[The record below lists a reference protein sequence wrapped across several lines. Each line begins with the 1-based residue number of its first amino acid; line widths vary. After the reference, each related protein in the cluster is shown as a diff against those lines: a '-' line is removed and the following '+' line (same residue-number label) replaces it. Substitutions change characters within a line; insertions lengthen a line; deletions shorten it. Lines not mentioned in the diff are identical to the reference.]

1 MLIRSLCDYYDIQS
15 ARGEAAS
22 DIMSEQPV
30 HWMVMLTPDGRV
42 ADIIDKRIEE
52 SVPQK
57 NGKVKIVKKPIVV
70 SLPKRTQKPTIDAY
84 IIEHRP
90 LYIFGLNYDAKIG
103 LTPDDRTGRTR
114 KSHEAFVKKNL
125 EFFEG
130 IDSEIAR
137 AYVNFIKNWVPENEM
152 ENEQL
157 KKLGKEYQGSCYI
170 FALDGRPEC
179 KLHKDKAVLAKY
191 EKLMAKAAAKAE
203 EEAAESDDGIMMCPI
218 EGERLRA
225 ARIHDKIKGIKGGNS
240 AGAGLVNFNSSAFE
254 SYGKSQ
260 SMNSG
265 ISEKAMKKYTSSLNK
280 LLADPMHHIYSDD
293 MTVVFFAMKH
303 DDKAEC
309 DLFNGYLNSSNGV
322 TEDST
327 KADVKAVSENIYHK
341 GQTGNAQALD
351 KDVDN
356 GVDFFVAGFT
366 PNSSRICQKFMVRN
380 KFGKIIDNVKQHQQD
395 MAICGSNGEIPLWRI
410 NNELVSPKASARK
423 KKDSDESGAAK
434 GSDLPISP
442 TLQSDMF
449 QAILN
454 GTNYPY
460 TLLETVVRRVC
471 TDSDPDG
478 NDKTKINAV
487 RAGLIKAF
495 INRKARLNG
504 DKEEI
509 TMSLDKE
516 NKNPAYLCGRLF
528 AVLEQIQQ
536 EASTSKEKLNRTIKD
551 VYFSS
556 ASSRPALIMPR
567 LIDLSN
573 YHIRNAEKNNKS
585 NADKYLAIM
594 KEIID
599 KLNGEFPSNL
609 SLVDKGKFQIGY
621 YQQRTRLNP
630 YKNANGNK
638 EPETVNE

>member
-30 HWMVMLTPDGRV
+30 HWMVMLTSDGRV

-70 SLPKRTQKPTIDAY
+70 SLPKRTQKTGIDAN

-103 LTPDDRTGRTR
+103 LTPDDKTGKAR

-125 EFFEG
+125 EFFDG

-137 AYVNFIKNWVPENEM
+137 AYVNFIKNWVPENET

-157 KKLGKEYQGSCYI
+157 KKLGKEYQGSYYI
-170 FALDGRPEC
+170 FALDGSPEC

-191 EKLMAKAAAKAE
+191 EKLMAKAAAE
-203 EEAAESDDGIMMCPI
+203 TAESNDSIMMCPI

-240 AGAGLVNFNSSAFE
+240 VGAVLVNFNSSAFE

-280 LLADPMHHIYSDD
+280 LIADPMHHIYSDD

-327 KADVKAVSENIYHK
+327 KADVKAVSENIYYK
-341 GQTGNAQALD
+341 GQTGNAQVLD

-410 NNELVSPKASARK
+410 NKELVSPNSAN
-423 KKDSDESGAAK
+423 A
-434 GSDLPISP
+434 ISP
-442 TLQSDMF
+442 ALQSDIF

-471 TDSDPDG
+471 TDSDTDS
-478 NDKTKINAV
+478 NNKIKINEV

-495 INRKARLNG
+495 INRKARING

-509 TMSLDKE
+509 TMTLNPE
-516 NKNPAYLCGRLF
+516 NTNPAYLCGRLF
-528 AVLEQIQQ
+528 AVLEKIQL
-536 EASTSKEKLNRTIKD
+536 EATDVKLNRTIKD
-551 VYFSS
+551 AYFSS

-573 YHIRNAEKNNKS
+573 YHLRKLKEGRAIYFSKLINEIMGKIKDSLPTNLSIMEK
-585 NADKYLAIM
+585 
-594 KEIID
+594 
-599 KLNGEFPSNL
+599 GEFQL
-609 SLVDKGKFQIGY
+609 GYFQ
-621 YQQRTRLNP
+621 QNKDFFAEQN
-630 YKNANGNK
+630 KNE

>member
-70 SLPKRTQKPTIDAY
+70 SLPKRTQKTGIDAN

-103 LTPDDRTGRTR
+103 LTPDDKTGKAR

-125 EFFEG
+125 EFFDG

-137 AYVNFIKNWVPENEM
+137 AYVNFIKNWVPENET

-157 KKLGKEYQGSCYI
+157 KKLGKEYQGSYYI
-170 FALDGRPEC
+170 LALDGSPEC

-191 EKLMAKAAAKAE
+191 EEIMAKAAAE
-203 EEAAESDDGIMMCPI
+203 TAESDDGIMMCPI

-240 AGAGLVNFNSSAFE
+240 VGAVLVNFNSSAFE

-309 DLFNGYLNSSNGV
+309 DLFNDYLNSSNGV

-327 KADVKAVSENIYHK
+327 KADVKAVSENIYYK

-351 KDVDN
+351 DDVDN

-410 NNELVSPKASARK
+410 NKELVSPNSAN
-423 KKDSDESGAAK
+423 A
-434 GSDLPISP
+434 ISP
-442 TLQSDMF
+442 ALQSDIF

-471 TDSDPDG
+471 TDSDTDS
-478 NDKTKINAV
+478 NDKTKINEV

-495 INRKARLNG
+495 INRKARING

-509 TMSLDKE
+509 TMTLNPE
-516 NKNPAYLCGRLF
+516 NTNPAYLCGRLF
-528 AVLEQIQQ
+528 AVLEKIQL
-536 EASTSKEKLNRTIKD
+536 EATDVKLNRTIKD
-551 VYFSS
+551 AYFSS

-573 YHIRNAEKNNKS
+573 YHLRKLKEGRAIYFSKLINEIMGKIKDSLPTNLSIMEK
-585 NADKYLAIM
+585 
-594 KEIID
+594 
-599 KLNGEFPSNL
+599 GEFQL
-609 SLVDKGKFQIGY
+609 GYFQ
-621 YQQRTRLNP
+621 QNKDFFAEQN
-630 YKNANGNK
+630 KNE

>member
-70 SLPKRTQKPTIDAY
+70 PLPKRTQKTGIDAN

-103 LTPDDRTGRTR
+103 LTPDDKTGKAR

-125 EFFEG
+125 EFFDG

-137 AYVNFIKNWVPENEM
+137 AYVNFIKNWVPENET

-157 KKLGKEYQGSCYI
+157 KKLGKEYQGSYYI
-170 FALDGRPEC
+170 FALDGSPEC

-191 EKLMAKAAAKAE
+191 EEIMAKAAAE
-203 EEAAESDDGIMMCPI
+203 TAESDDGIMMCPI

-240 AGAGLVNFNSSAFE
+240 VGAVLVNFNSSAFE

-309 DLFNGYLNSSNGV
+309 DLFSDYLNSSNGV

-327 KADVKAVSENIYHK
+327 KADVKAVSENIYYK

-366 PNSSRICQKFMVRN
+366 PNGSRICQKFMVRN

-410 NNELVSPKASARK
+410 NKELVSPNSAN
-423 KKDSDESGAAK
+423 A
-434 GSDLPISP
+434 ISP
-442 TLQSDMF
+442 ALQSDIF

-471 TDSDPDG
+471 TDSDTDS
-478 NDKTKINAV
+478 NNKIKINEV

-528 AVLEQIQQ
+528 AVLEKIQL
-536 EASTSKEKLNRTIKD
+536 EATDVKLNRTIKD
-551 VYFSS
+551 AYFSS

-573 YHIRNAEKNNKS
+573 YHLRKLKEGR
-585 NADKYLAIM
+585 AIDFS
-594 KEIID
+594 KLINEIMGKIKD
-599 KLNGEFPSNL
+599 SLPTNL
-609 SLVDKGKFQIGY
+609 SIMEKGKFQLGY
-621 YQQRTRLNP
+621 FQQNKDFFAEQN
-630 YKNANGNK
+630 KNE

>member
-15 ARGEAAS
+15 ARGETAS

-70 SLPKRTQKPTIDAY
+70 PLPKRTQKTGIDAN

-103 LTPDDRTGRTR
+103 LTPDDKTGKAR

-125 EFFEG
+125 EFFDG

-137 AYVNFIKNWVPENEM
+137 AYVNFIKNWAPENET

-157 KKLGKEYQGSCYI
+157 KKLGKEYQGSYYI
-170 FALDGRPEC
+170 FALDGSPEC

-191 EKLMAKAAAKAE
+191 EKLMAKAAAE
-203 EEAAESDDGIMMCPI
+203 TAESDDGIMMCPI

-240 AGAGLVNFNSSAFE
+240 VGAVLVNFNSSAFE

-351 KDVDN
+351 DDVDN

-410 NNELVSPKASARK
+410 NKELVSPNSAN
-423 KKDSDESGAAK
+423 A
-434 GSDLPISP
+434 ISP
-442 TLQSDMF
+442 ALQSDIF

-471 TDSDPDG
+471 TDSDTDS
-478 NDKTKINAV
+478 NNKIKINEV

-495 INRKARLNG
+495 INRKARING

-509 TMSLDKE
+509 TVALNPE
-516 NKNPAYLCGRLF
+516 NTNPAYLCGRLF
-528 AVLEQIQQ
+528 AVLEKIQL
-536 EASTSKEKLNRTIKD
+536 EAKDVKLNRTIKD
-551 VYFSS
+551 AYFSS

-573 YHIRNAEKNNKS
+573 YHLRKLKEGRVIYFSKLINEIMGKIKDSLPTNLSIMEK
-585 NADKYLAIM
+585 
-594 KEIID
+594 
-599 KLNGEFPSNL
+599 GEFQL
-609 SLVDKGKFQIGY
+609 GYFQ
-621 YQQRTRLNP
+621 QNKDFFAEQN
-630 YKNANGNK
+630 KNE
-638 EPETVNE
+638 EPKTVNE

>member
-42 ADIIDKRIEE
+42 ADIIDRRIEE

-57 NGKVKIVKKPIVV
+57 NGKVKVVKKPVV
-70 SLPKRTQKPTIDAY
+70 VPLPKRTQKTGIDAN

-103 LTPDDRTGRTR
+103 LTPDDKTGKAR
-114 KSHEAFVKKNL
+114 KSHEVFVKKNL

-137 AYVNFIKNWVPENEM
+137 AYVNFIKNWVPENET

-157 KKLGKEYQGSCYI
+157 KKLGKEYQGSYYI

-191 EKLMAKAAAKAE
+191 EELMAKAAAE
-203 EEAAESDDGIMMCPI
+203 TAESDDGIMMCPI

-240 AGAGLVNFNSSAFE
+240 VGAVLVNFNSSAFE

-309 DLFNGYLNSSNGV
+309 DLFSDYLNSSNAV

-327 KADVKAVSENIYHK
+327 KADVKSVSENIYHK

-410 NNELVSPKASARK
+410 NNELVSPNSTNA
-423 KKDSDESGAAK
+423 
-434 GSDLPISP
+434 ISP
-442 TLQSDMF
+442 ALQSDMF

-471 TDSDPDG
+471 TDSDTDS
-478 NDKTKINAV
+478 NNKIKINEV

-495 INRKARLNG
+495 INRKARING

-509 TMSLDKE
+509 TMTLNPE
-516 NKNPAYLCGRLF
+516 NTNPAYLCGRLF
-528 AVLEQIQQ
+528 AVLEKIQL
-536 EASTSKEKLNRTIKD
+536 EATDVKLNRTIKD
-551 VYFSS
+551 AYFSS

-573 YHIRNAEKNNKS
+573 YHLRKLKEGRAIYFSKLINEIMGKIKDSLPTNLSIMEK
-585 NADKYLAIM
+585 
-594 KEIID
+594 
-599 KLNGEFPSNL
+599 GEFQL
-609 SLVDKGKFQIGY
+609 GYFQ
-621 YQQRTRLNP
+621 QNKDFFAEQN
-630 YKNANGNK
+630 KNE

>member
-70 SLPKRTQKPTIDAY
+70 PLPKRTQKTGIDAN

-90 LYIFGLNYDAKIG
+90 LYIFGLNYVAKIG
-103 LTPDDRTGRTR
+103 LTPDDKTGKAR

-125 EFFEG
+125 EFFDG

-137 AYVNFIKNWVPENEM
+137 AYVNFIKNWVPENET

-157 KKLGKEYQGSCYI
+157 KKLGKEYQGSYYI
-170 FALDGRPEC
+170 FALDGSPEC

-191 EKLMAKAAAKAE
+191 EMLMAKAAAE
-203 EEAAESDDGIMMCPI
+203 TAESDDGIMMCPI

-240 AGAGLVNFNSSAFE
+240 VGAGLVNFNSSAFE

-265 ISEKAMKKYTSSLNK
+265 ISEKTMKKYTSSLNK

-309 DLFNGYLNSSNGV
+309 DLFNGYLNSSNAV

-327 KADVKAVSENIYHK
+327 KADVKAVSENIYYK

-351 KDVDN
+351 DDVDN

-366 PNSSRICQKFMVRN
+366 PNGSRICQKFMVRN

-410 NNELVSPKASARK
+410 NKELVSPNSAN
-423 KKDSDESGAAK
+423 A
-434 GSDLPISP
+434 ISP
-442 TLQSDMF
+442 ALQSDMF

-471 TDSDPDG
+471 TDSDTDS
-478 NDKTKINAV
+478 NNKIKINEV

-528 AVLEQIQQ
+528 AVLEKIQL
-536 EASTSKEKLNRTIKD
+536 EATDVKLNRTIKD
-551 VYFSS
+551 AYFSS

-573 YHIRNAEKNNKS
+573 YHLRKLKEGR
-585 NADKYLAIM
+585 AIDFS
-594 KEIID
+594 KLINEIMGKIKD
-599 KLNGEFPSNL
+599 SLPTNL
-609 SLVDKGKFQIGY
+609 SIMEKGKFQLGY
-621 YQQRTRLNP
+621 FQQNKDFFTEQN
-630 YKNANGNK
+630 KNE

>member
-70 SLPKRTQKPTIDAY
+70 PLPKRTQKTGIDAN

-103 LTPDDRTGRTR
+103 LTPDDKTGKAR

-137 AYVNFIKNWVPENEM
+137 AYVNFIKNWVPENET

-157 KKLGKEYQGSCYI
+157 KKLGKEYQGSYYI

-191 EKLMAKAAAKAE
+191 EELMAKAAAE
-203 EEAAESDDGIMMCPI
+203 TAESDDGIMMCPI

-240 AGAGLVNFNSSAFE
+240 VGAVLVNFNSSAFE

-351 KDVDN
+351 DDVDN

-410 NNELVSPKASARK
+410 NNELVSPNSAN
-423 KKDSDESGAAK
+423 A
-434 GSDLPISP
+434 ISP
-442 TLQSDMF
+442 ALQSDMF

-460 TLLETVVRRVC
+460 TLLETVVRRVS
-471 TDSDPDG
+471 TDSDTEDNG
-478 NDKTKINAV
+478 FIKINAV

-495 INRKARLNG
+495 INRKARING

-509 TMSLDKE
+509 TMTLNPE
-516 NKNPAYLCGRLF
+516 NTNPAYLCGRLF
-528 AVLEQIQQ
+528 AVLEKIQL
-536 EASTSKEKLNRTIKD
+536 EATDVKLNRTIKD
-551 VYFSS
+551 AYFSS
-556 ASSRPALIMPR
+556 ASSRPALIFPR
-567 LIDLSN
+567 LIDLSKF
-573 YHIRNAEKNNKS
+573 HLSKLSEGR
-585 NADKYLAIM
+585 AIYFS
-594 KEIID
+594 KLIDEIMDNIED
-599 KLNGEFPSNL
+599 NLPANL
-609 SLVDKGKFQIGY
+609 SLIDKGNFQVGY
-621 YQQRTRLNP
+621 FHQNSYFFTKKD
-630 YKNANGNK
+630 KNE

>member
-70 SLPKRTQKPTIDAY
+70 PLPKRTQKTGIDAN

-103 LTPDDRTGRTR
+103 LTPDDKTGKAR

-125 EFFEG
+125 EFFDG

-137 AYVNFIKNWVPENEM
+137 AYVNFIKNWVPENET

-157 KKLGKEYQGSCYI
+157 KKLGKEYQGSYYI

-191 EKLMAKAAAKAE
+191 EELMAKAAAE
-203 EEAAESDDGIMMCPI
+203 TAESDDGIMMCPI

-240 AGAGLVNFNSSAFE
+240 VGAVLVNFNSSAFE

-309 DLFNGYLNSSNGV
+309 DLFSDYLNSSNAV
-322 TEDST
+322 TEDSA

-351 KDVDN
+351 DDVDN

-410 NNELVSPKASARK
+410 NKELVSPNSAN
-423 KKDSDESGAAK
+423 A
-434 GSDLPISP
+434 ISP
-442 TLQSDMF
+442 ALQSDMF

-460 TLLETVVRRVC
+460 TLLETVVRRVS
-471 TDSDPDG
+471 TDSDTEDNG
-478 NDKTKINAV
+478 FIKINAV

-495 INRKARLNG
+495 INRKARING

-509 TMSLDKE
+509 TMTLNPE
-516 NKNPAYLCGRLF
+516 NTNPAYLCGRLF
-528 AVLEQIQQ
+528 AVLEKIQL
-536 EASTSKEKLNRTIKD
+536 EATDVKLNRTIKD
-551 VYFSS
+551 AYFSS

-573 YHIRNAEKNNKS
+573 YHLRKLKEGRAIYFSKLINEIMGKIKDSLPTNLSIMEK
-585 NADKYLAIM
+585 
-594 KEIID
+594 
-599 KLNGEFPSNL
+599 GEFQL
-609 SLVDKGKFQIGY
+609 GYFQ
-621 YQQRTRLNP
+621 QNKDFFAEQN
-630 YKNANGNK
+630 KN
-638 EPETVNE
+638 EELETVNE

>member
-42 ADIIDKRIEE
+42 ADIIDRRIEE

-70 SLPKRTQKPTIDAY
+70 PLPKRTQKTGIDAN

-103 LTPDDRTGRTR
+103 LTPDDKTGKAR
-114 KSHEAFVKKNL
+114 KSHEAFIKKNL
-125 EFFEG
+125 EFFDG

-137 AYVNFIKNWVPENEM
+137 AYVNFIKNWIPENET

-157 KKLGKEYQGSCYI
+157 KKLGKEYQGSYYI

-191 EKLMAKAAAKAE
+191 EELMAKTAAE
-203 EEAAESDDGIMMCPI
+203 TAESDDGIMMCPI

-240 AGAGLVNFNSSAFE
+240 VGAVLVNFNSSAFE

-265 ISEKAMKKYTSSLNK
+265 ISEKAMKKYTSFLNK

-309 DLFNGYLNSSNGV
+309 DLFSDYLNSSNAV

-410 NNELVSPKASARK
+410 NNELVSPKATNA
-423 KKDSDESGAAK
+423 
-434 GSDLPISP
+434 ISP
-442 TLQSDMF
+442 ALQSDMF

-460 TLLETVVRRVC
+460 TLLETVVRRVS
-471 TDSDPDG
+471 TDSDTEDNG
-478 NDKTKINAV
+478 FIKINAV

-495 INRKARLNG
+495 INRKSRING

-509 TMSLDKE
+509 TMTLNPE
-516 NKNPAYLCGRLF
+516 NTNPAYLCGRLF
-528 AVLEQIQQ
+528 AVLEKIQL
-536 EASTSKEKLNRTIKD
+536 EATDVKLNRTIKD
-551 VYFSS
+551 AYFSS

-573 YHIRNAEKNNKS
+573 YHLRKLKEGRAIYFSKLINEIMGKIKDSLPTNLSIMEK
-585 NADKYLAIM
+585 
-594 KEIID
+594 
-599 KLNGEFPSNL
+599 GEFQL
-609 SLVDKGKFQIGY
+609 GYFQ
-621 YQQRTRLNP
+621 QNKDFFAEQN
-630 YKNANGNK
+630 KNE

>member
-42 ADIIDKRIEE
+42 ADIIDRRIEE

-70 SLPKRTQKPTIDAY
+70 PLPKRTQKTGIDAN

-103 LTPDDRTGRTR
+103 LTPDDKTGKAR

-125 EFFEG
+125 EFFDG

-137 AYVNFIKNWVPENEM
+137 AYVNFIKNWVPENET

-157 KKLGKEYQGSCYI
+157 KKLGKEYQGSYYI
-170 FALDGRPEC
+170 FALDGSPEC

-191 EKLMAKAAAKAE
+191 EELMAKAAAE
-203 EEAAESDDGIMMCPI
+203 TAESDDGIMMCPI

-240 AGAGLVNFNSSAFE
+240 VGAVLVNFNSSAFE

-309 DLFNGYLNSSNGV
+309 DLFSDYLNSSNGV

-327 KADVKAVSENIYHK
+327 KADVRSVSENIYHK

-410 NNELVSPKASARK
+410 NNELVSPNSAN
-423 KKDSDESGAAK
+423 A
-434 GSDLPISP
+434 ISP
-442 TLQSDMF
+442 ALQSDMF

-460 TLLETVVRRVC
+460 TLLETVVRRVS
-471 TDSDPDG
+471 TDSDTEDNG
-478 NDKTKINAV
+478 FIKINAV

-495 INRKARLNG
+495 INRKARING

-509 TMSLDKE
+509 TVALNPE

-528 AVLEQIQQ
+528 AVLEKIQL
-536 EASTSKEKLNRTIKD
+536 EATDVKLNRTIKD
-551 VYFSS
+551 AYFSS

-573 YHIRNAEKNNKS
+573 YHLRKLKEGRAIYFSKLINEIMGKIKDSLPTNLSIMEK
-585 NADKYLAIM
+585 
-594 KEIID
+594 
-599 KLNGEFPSNL
+599 GEFQL
-609 SLVDKGKFQIGY
+609 GYFQ
-621 YQQRTRLNP
+621 QNKDFFAEQN
-630 YKNANGNK
+630 KNE